1 MRILALNWQ
10 DLKNPQAGG
19 AEVHLEEILKRLV
32 QYGHQVDLLCSNF
45 PGGTRTDNTFGIM
58 IHRTGSRFNFNLV
71 APFAMRRLVNANR
84 YDAVIEDIN
93 KIPFFSPLYQKLP
106 TLVVIP
112 HLFADTI
119 FQEINFVLGTYIYLA
134 EKPVPSIYKNNRFMV
149 ISKSTADEVEKRGIP
164 RENLHVVECGIDK
177 DVYRFDPAIPK
188 FEVPTLLYV
197 GRLKKYK
204 NIETP
209 INAMPLIRAAIP
221 NSRLVII
228 GSGDHQPDLQRLAV
242 SIGLDD
248 TVEFKG
254 FIPQAEKIS
263 YLRRAHVSVYPSLKE
278 GWGLTNIEAN
288 ACGTA
293 VLAARVPGL
302 KDSVEEGKS
311 GLLFEFG
318 NVEQFAEMAIRM
330 LTDCDFRRGLE
341 MGGLRWAANFSWD
354 KTARAT
360 EDILKRIVSNGEKTA

>member
-32 QYGHQVDLLCSNF
+32 QYGHHVDLLCSNF
-45 PGGTRTDNTFGIM
+45 EGGAKTDNTDGIN
-58 IHRTGSRFNFNLV
+58 IYRTGSRFNFNWV
-71 APFAMRRLVNANR
+71 APFAFRKLLNANR
-84 YDAVIEDIN
+84 YDAVIEDVN
-93 KIPFFSPLYQKLP
+93 KIPFYSSMYNKLP

-119 FQEINFVLGTYIYLA
+119 FQEINFVLGTYIYLF
-134 EKPVPSIYKNNRFMV
+134 EKPVPLIYKNKNFMV

-164 RENLHVVECGIDK
+164 RENIHVVECGIDK
-177 DVYRFDPAIPK
+177 EVYRFDPSISK
-188 FEVPTLLYV
+188 FDEPTMVYI
-197 GRLKKYK
+197 GRLKRYK
-204 NIETP
+204 NVETP
-209 INAMPLIRAAIP
+209 IKALPQIRQSIP
-221 NSRLVII
+221 NARLLII
-228 GSGDHQPDLQRLAV
+228 GSGDHLPDLQRLV
-242 SIGLDD
+242 QSMDLDGA
-248 TVEFKG
+248 VEFKG
-254 FIPQAEKIS
+254 FIPQSEKIF
-263 YLRRAHVSVYPSLKE
+263 YLRRAHISVYPSLKE

-302 KDSVEEGKS
+302 KDSVDNGNS

-318 NVEQFAEMAIRM
+318 DIESFVSLAVKMFE
-330 LTDCDFRRGLE
+330 DCTFRKGLE

-354 KTARAT
+354 KAARMT
-360 EDILKRIVSNGEKTA
+360 EELLKRIIASQ

>member
-32 QYGHQVDLLCSNF
+32 QFGHHVDLLCSNYD
-45 PGGTRTDNTFGIM
+45 GGGKTDNTDGIN
-58 IHRTGSRFNFNLV
+58 IYRHGSRFNFNWV
-71 APFAMRRLVNANR
+71 APFAFRKLISYKR
-84 YDAVIEDIN
+84 YDAIIEDIN
-93 KIPFFSPLYQKLP
+93 KIPFYSPLYNKLP

-119 FQEINFVLGTYIYLA
+119 FKEINFVLGSYIFLF
-134 EKPVPSIYKNNRFMV
+134 EKPVSLIYKNKNFMV
-149 ISKSTADEVEKRGIP
+149 ISKSTADDVEKCGIP
-164 RENLHVVECGIDK
+164 RDNIHIVECGIDK
-177 DVYRFDPAIPK
+177 EVYRFDPSIPK
-188 FEVPTLLYV
+188 FDVPTMVYI

-204 NIETP
+204 NVETP
-209 INAMPLIRAAIP
+209 IKALPHIRQSIP
-221 NSRLVII
+221 DARLVII
-228 GSGDHQPDLQRLAV
+228 GSGDHLPDLQRLVQSMDLESA
-242 SIGLDD
+242 
-248 TVEFKG
+248 VEFKG

-263 YLRRAHVSVYPSLKE
+263 YLRRAHISIYPSLKE

-302 KDSVEEGKS
+302 KDSVDEGNS

-318 NVEQFAEMAIRM
+318 DIGAFASMAVK
-330 LTDCDFRRGLE
+330 LLDDCNFRKGLE
-341 MGGLRWAANFSWD
+341 MGGLRWAANFSWE
-354 KTARAT
+354 KAARLT
-360 EDILKRIVSNGEKTA
+360 EELLKRIVASQ

>member
-1 MRILALNWQ
+1 MKILALNWQ

-45 PGGTRTDNTFGIM
+45 AGGSRTENVGGVNI
-58 IHRTGSRFNFNLV
+58 IRTGSRFNFNWMAL
-71 APFAMRRLVNANR
+71 PAMRKLIAENR
-84 YDAVIEDIN
+84 YDVVIEDIN
-93 KIPFFSPLYQKLP
+93 KIPFYSPLYQKLP

-112 HLFADTI
+112 HLFSNTI
-119 FQEINFVLGTYIYLA
+119 FQEINFVLGTYIFLA
-134 EKPVPSIYKNNRFMV
+134 EKPVTWIYRKNRFMV

-164 RENLHVVECGIDK
+164 RENIDIVECGIDK
-177 DVYRFDPAIPK
+177 DIYRFDPGIAK
-188 FEVPTLLYV
+188 FETPTLLYV

-204 NIETP
+204 NIEIP
-209 INAMPLIRAAIP
+209 IKALPEIRKCVPNA
-221 NSRLVII
+221 RLVIV
-228 GSGDHQPDLQRLAV
+228 GSGDHQPDLERQAAA
-242 SIGLDD
+242 LDLEKA
-248 TVEFKG
+248 VEFKG
-254 FIPQAEKIS
+254 FIPMNEKIA
-263 YLRRAHVSVYPSLKE
+263 YLRRSHLCVYPSLKE

-302 KDSVEEGKS
+302 QDSVDEGRS

-318 NVEQFAEMAIRM
+318 NTQEFASLAARI
-330 LTDCDFRRGLE
+330 LTDEVYRKSLE

-360 EDILKRIVSNGEKTA
+360 EEILKRIVTTK